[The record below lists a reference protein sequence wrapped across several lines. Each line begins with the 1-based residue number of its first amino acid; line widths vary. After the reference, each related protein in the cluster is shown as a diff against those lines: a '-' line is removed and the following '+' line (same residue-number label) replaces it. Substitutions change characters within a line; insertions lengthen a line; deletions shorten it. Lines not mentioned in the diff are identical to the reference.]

1 MNNSTI
7 MILVLIVFCAF
18 WSGFWLNHMMT
29 VSGVKEGIGTEA
41 YSPDLQRQIDT
52 MNERSDELLNL
63 VKSKGGSDGIS
74 Q

>member
-1 MNNSTI
+1 MSYQTAG
-7 MILVLIVFCAF
+7 ILVLIVFCAF
-18 WSGFWLNHMMT
+18 WAGFWLNNMMT
-29 VSGVKEGIGTEA
+29 VSGGKDGVGTES

-63 VKSKGGSDGIS
+63 VKSKGGNDGIS